1 MIWTSNNRVIAAQDN
16 YCCLLPQCVKLFAHL
31 PPRLS
36 DCNNT
41 NWMEQQKNVPQ
52 THLEKSLQQMHI
64 NYLTLVATYKSECKP
79 ALEIT

>member
-1 MIWTSNNRVIAAQDN
+1 
-16 YCCLLPQCVKLFAHL
+16 
-31 PPRLS
+31 
-36 DCNNT
+36 
-41 NWMEQQKNVPQ
+41 MEQQKNVPQ